1 MSVLPI
7 YISLG
12 RAKPD
17 HVLPSFIEN
26 GAPPHLL
33 GRGAPAACSAVA
45 SLASCIG
52 VCVRPHRWQIRPSP
66 SQGLEGIIIRCV
78 SAALRGDGNPPEVPI
93 YTHCPSCVPHD
104 ICKMF
109 SGYAS
114 LLEWGLKGRSPSQVV
129 ICLAN
134 DILAFPVSSKAR
146 NGKVLRC
153 SSIRL
158 AKARQLRLGF
168 V

>member
-1 MSVLPI
+1 M
-7 YISLG
+7 SLG

-52 VCVRPHRWQIRPSP
+52 VCVCPHRWQIHPSP
-66 SQGLEGIIIRCV
+66 SQGLEGIIIRRI

-93 YTHCPSCVPHD
+93 CCTHCPSCVPHD
-104 ICKMF
+104 ICKMS
-109 SGYAS
+109 SGYTS
-114 LLEWGLKGRSPSQVV
+114 LLEWGLKGRSPSQVG

-146 NGKVLRC
+146 NGKVLCC